1 MTSQLRLQPFDDQS
15 HSHARQSPLFHH
27 PRTLRA
33 GPAEQASLEQVEAFW
48 DANDETYFGLRIE
61 DAQSEHARVYVTDEI
76 PEDEELALP

>member
-1 MTSQLRLQPFDDQS
+1 MN
-15 HSHARQSPLFHH
+15 
-27 PRTLRA
+27 
-33 GPAEQASLEQVEAFW
+33 AEIRYSIILEHNAEVLLANASMAQVEAFW

>member
-1 MTSQLRLQPFDDQS
+1 MPANRRYSIILE
-15 HSHARQSPLFHH
+15 HSGQVL
-27 PRTLRA
+27 LK
-33 GPAEQASLEQVEAFW
+33 QASLEQVEAFW